1 MGSSARLCLAEQ
13 LHTPLTPSIDPPLSR
28 GVPHHTLP
36 RKDSLRLHIFLNNRF
51 IRHPLGS
58 SIAVYSKNPLALPHL
73 RLVHHA
79 IRIVLVFKADI
90 GGTIDW
96 NWRRYNII
104 ATIYRREEEEEE
116 VTYTTINIGLHV
128 FGIVGDISIQYTAVA
143 LGYCRRKKQV
153 KQGTYTSLV
162 YFHFVYT
169 FCMLLFN
176 RILYSQTFFSFL
188 LITGYCIASFRW
200 FWYNGSTTTTKKCW
214 RTWYVYYMLCSFLY
228 YIVHTD
234 NSSQLYIFFFSLLLA
249 CGNDGVFFVYIL
261 LQMGL
266 AY

>member
-1 MGSSARLCLAEQ
+1 
-13 LHTPLTPSIDPPLSR
+13 
-28 GVPHHTLP
+28 
-36 RKDSLRLHIFLNNRF
+36 
-51 IRHPLGS
+51 
-58 SIAVYSKNPLALPHL
+58 
-73 RLVHHA
+73 
-79 IRIVLVFKADI
+79 VFKADI

-188 LITGYCIASFRW
+188 LITGYCIASFR
-200 FWYNGSTTTTKKCW
+200 
-214 RTWYVYYMLCSFLY
+214 
-228 YIVHTD
+228 
-234 NSSQLYIFFFSLLLA
+234 
-249 CGNDGVFFVYIL
+249 
-261 LQMGL
+261 
-266 AY
+266 